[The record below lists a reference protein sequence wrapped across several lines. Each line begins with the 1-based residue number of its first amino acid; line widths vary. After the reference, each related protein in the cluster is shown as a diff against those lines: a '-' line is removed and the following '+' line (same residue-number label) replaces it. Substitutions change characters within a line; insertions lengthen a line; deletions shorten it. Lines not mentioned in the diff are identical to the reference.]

1 MEPKG
6 KEPTARRPLV
16 VNNHKKQ
23 SLSTWLLPLILIL
36 AIIIFLPRVID
47 LLG

>member
-1 MEPKG
+1 MDSKD
-6 KEPTARRPLV
+6 KEPTIRRPLI

-23 SLSTWLLPLILIL
+23 SLSTWLVPLAVIL

-47 LLG
+47 LLD